1 MTRKNVQDKKGAQT
15 RKKNKRRYTKN
26 QDHGKQ
32 NMETMMLHAA
42 PAAATVADDRW
53 QMRM

>member
-1 MTRKNVQDKKGAQT
+1 MYRAKKG
-15 RKKNKRRYTKN
+15 RRPKKNERRYTKN

-42 PAAATVADDRW
+42 PAAATVAEDRW
-53 QMRM
+53 QMKM